1 MNQVQK
7 PMKKPIDWKWLLVS
21 FCFLVLFHLVPS
33 SLASGLKLFF
43 SSRSWDTFALFG
55 VGGIAAIS
63 GYIGYRSSGKAILE
77 PGIAALL
84 YIVLLRL
91 IVVRTGSSAEYV
103 GRIPTWLVILPIA
116 YLIGCAGAMVG
127 AWFYR
132 RRQKNNAADLPA

>member
-1 MNQVQK
+1 MSQD
-7 PMKKPIDWKWLLVS
+7 PISIKKAIDWRWLLVS
-21 FCFLVLFHLVPS
+21 FCFFVLFHLFPS

-43 SSRSWDTFALFG
+43 SSHSLDTFALFG

-63 GYIGYRSSGKAILE
+63 VYIGFRSSGKAILE

-91 IVVRTGSSAEYV
+91 IVTPTGSSAEYF
-103 GRIPTWLVILPIA
+103 GRIPIWLAILPVA

-132 RRQKNNAADLPA
+132 RRLKNNAADMTV